1 MSQVILFGAI
11 SGFAL
16 VFGAL
21 VATVFKFSKKVIASV
36 MAFGSGALICA
47 LTFGLMESAFGH
59 GGFDAIIIGFVLGG
73 LAFIGGDYLIHIY
86 GGRNHKAHQ
95 HATSKYDTSGEAI
108 TLGAILDGLPES
120 IALGIAIFSGQGL
133 GLLMVVAITLSNLPE
148 GLSSVPGLL
157 KEGFS
162 KKKIVTTWVIVML
175 VSMSAAILSYAFL
188 AEIDPNILGI
198 IEAFAAGAI
207 LAMLADTMMP
217 DAYEDGGFGIGIL
230 TVLGFL
236 TTFVVSK
243 F

>member
-1 MSQVILFGAI
+1 MGQVILYGTI
-11 SGFAL
+11 SGLALVVGAFFAL
-16 VFGAL
+16 I
-21 VATVFKFSKKVIASV
+21 FKLNRKTIAGI

-73 LAFIGGDYLIHIY
+73 LAFIGGDYLIHLY
-86 GGRNHKAHQ
+86 GGRKHKKHQ
-95 HATSKYDTSGEAI
+95 HAASKYDSSGEAI

-120 IALGIAIFSGQGL
+120 IALGIAVFTSQGL
-133 GLLMVVAITLSNLPE
+133 GVLMAVAITLSNLPE
-148 GLSSVPGLL
+148 GISSVPGLL

-162 KKKIVTTWVIVML
+162 RKKIVITWLIVAL
-175 VSMSAAILSYAFL
+175 VCVAVAIISYGFL

-217 DAYEDGGFGIGIL
+217 EAYDEGGFGIGIL